1 MRSSDGLFAF
11 SSIAA
16 CLFALLPCIGAF
28 DSPSLPQQ
36 SNHGKGEAT
45 TAKEKEKEKEK
56 QEEEEKQEGGGGGPL
71 GEPGAAGNHPSN
83 QQPQQQQH
91 RRGQGQGGARGDSP
105 KARRR

>member
-1 MRSSDGLFAF
+1 MRSSGGLFAF

-83 QQPQQQQH
+83 QQPQQQQQK
-91 RRGQGQGGARGDSP
+91 GKP
-105 KARRR
+105 

>member
-56 QEEEEKQEGGGGGPL
+56 QEEEEEKQEGGGGRPL
-71 GEPGAAGNHPSN
+71 GEAGAAGNHPSN
-83 QQPQQQQH
+83 QQPQQQQQK
-91 RRGQGQGGARGDSP
+91 GKP
-105 KARRR
+105 